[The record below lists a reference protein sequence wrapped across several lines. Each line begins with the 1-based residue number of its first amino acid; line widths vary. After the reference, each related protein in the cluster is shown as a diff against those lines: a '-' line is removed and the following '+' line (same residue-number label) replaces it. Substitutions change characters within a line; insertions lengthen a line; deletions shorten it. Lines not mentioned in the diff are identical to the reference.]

1 MNVSEKTRR
10 IVLITALV
18 IIVLCIA
25 WTLFRGLSSERMRIC
40 RFLKGYGYDIY
51 EDDLLFAYDDRDTT
65 IRNAIGA
72 DKDISE
78 ALAASK
84 KGGFPSDVDRRGG
97 VTLVLAT
104 DGTDS
109 VLLYMLDGE
118 FELCFVESADG
129 EIRELINVKRND

>member
-1 MNVSEKTRR
+1 MTVSEKTRR

-25 WTLFRGLSSERMRIC
+25 WSLIRGISSERMRIC
-40 RFLKGYGYDIY
+40 RFLKEYGYNIY
-51 EDDLLFAYDDRDTT
+51 EDDLLFAYDERDTT
-65 IRNAIGA
+65 IRNAIGV
-72 DKDISE
+72 DKDIDE
-78 ALAASK
+78 AVAASK
-84 KGGFPSDVDRRGG
+84 KGGFPSDVDKRGG

-104 DGTDS
+104 DGLDS

-129 EIRELINVKRND
+129 NIRELKNVNRND

>member
-18 IIVLCIA
+18 IIVLCIV

-51 EDDLLFAYDDRDTT
+51 EDDLLFAYDERDTT

-84 KGGFPSDVDRRGG
+84 KGGFPSDV
-97 VTLVLAT
+97 
-104 DGTDS
+104 S
-109 VLLYMLDGE
+109 
-118 FELCFVESADG
+118 
-129 EIRELINVKRND
+129 